1 MEFKTYCISL
11 ELDKDRRIWMKSIK
25 DRIGLEFDFFNAV
38 EPKDITVELEKK
50 YFVDDFLIEWDFSQ
64 KATMATFLSH
74 LSLIKLSAESRS
86 NILIIEDDIDM
97 VNSFD
102 WRSMDFREFDL
113 YNLGVEGSCYSYFIS
128 YQGAI
133 KLLDYF
139 NNRKIKFPYDYEL
152 SIINGKKIRMKSS
165 EQNIFTQL
173 ETFKS
178 NIAPNGYVL
187 KKNKLI

>member
-38 EPKDITVELEKK
+38 EPKDVTVELEKK

-102 WRSMDFREFDL
+102 WRSVDFREFDL

-128 YQGAI
+128 YQ
-133 KLLDYF
+133 
-139 NNRKIKFPYDYEL
+139 
-152 SIINGKKIRMKSS
+152 
-165 EQNIFTQL
+165 
-173 ETFKS
+173 
-178 NIAPNGYVL
+178 
-187 KKNKLI
+187 

>member
-38 EPKDITVELEKK
+38 EPKDVTVELEKK

-102 WRSMDFREFDL
+102 WRSVDFREFDL

-165 EQNIFTQL
+165 EQNTFTQL

>member
-38 EPKDITVELEKK
+38 EPKDVTVELEKK

-102 WRSMDFREFDL
+102 WRSVDFREFDL

>member
-1 MEFKTYCISL
+1 
-11 ELDKDRRIWMKSIK
+11 
-25 DRIGLEFDFFNAV
+25 
-38 EPKDITVELEKK
+38 
-50 YFVDDFLIEWDFSQ
+50 
-64 KATMATFLSH
+64 MATFLSH

-102 WRSMDFREFDL
+102 WRSVDFREFDL

>member
-1 MEFKTYCISL
+1 ME
-11 ELDKDRRIWMKSIK
+11 SIK
-25 DRIGLEFDFFNAV
+25 DKIGLEFEFFNAV
-38 EPKDITVELEKK
+38 EPKDVMVELEKK
-50 YFVDDFLIEWDFSQ
+50 HFVDDFLIEWDFSQ

-74 LSLIKLSAESRS
+74 LSLIKLSAESETD
-86 NILIIEDDIDM
+86 ILIIEDDIDI
-97 VNSFD
+97 VCSFD
-102 WRSMDFREFDL
+102 WKNVNFKEFDL

-128 YQGAI
+128 HQGAI

-165 EQNIFTQL
+165 KESIFRQL
-173 ETFKS
+173 EIFKS

>member
-25 DRIGLEFDFFNAV
+25 DRIGLEFQFFDAI

-50 YFVDDFLIEWDFSQ
+50 HFVDSYLSEWDFSQ
-64 KATMATFLSH
+64 RATMATFLSH

-102 WRSMDFREFDL
+102 WRSVDFREFDL

>member
-38 EPKDITVELEKK
+38 EPQDVTVELEKK

-102 WRSMDFREFDL
+102 WRSVDFREFDL